1 MEGGNGVKTKK
12 APRTWKE
19 EKAREKKIRSMKA
32 AVIAILLLAASVTTM
47 VVLFQWEIR
56 AFNVCLWFFG
66 VIGFVRVMLLL
77 VTWISDI
84 TISQSEEEPGFE
96 QM

>member
-1 MEGGNGVKTKK
+1 MKNKK
-12 APRTWKE
+12 APRSWAE
-19 EKAREKKIRSMKA
+19 QRERDRKIRNMKA
-32 AVIAILLLAASVTTM
+32 AVIAVLLLAASVTTM
-47 VVLFQWEIR
+47 IVLFQWEIR

-66 VIGFVRVMLLL
+66 VIGFLRVMLLL

-84 TISQSEEEPGFE
+84 TIAQPEEEPFFE